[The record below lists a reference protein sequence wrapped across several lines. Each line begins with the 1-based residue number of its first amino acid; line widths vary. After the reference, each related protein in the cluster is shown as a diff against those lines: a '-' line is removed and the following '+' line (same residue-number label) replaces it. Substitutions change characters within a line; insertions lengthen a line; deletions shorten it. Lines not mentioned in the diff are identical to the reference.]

1 MSTHQSWSTSEERA
15 FTDNLL
21 SMRFNLFVVLFSLVM
36 AGSLNVKTQTQLLLI
51 LGIGSGICALVAAV
65 LGRLQEK
72 LDIILADLFADPSH
86 PATIANNKAKPRG
99 SRRRLIG
106 IWIRVFAAL
115 FCSLVLSWRSSDISP
130 CLSRGCERTPGDGE
144 FVNHPRSAEYARC
157 RGHSLGHSRSCPLLW
172 LHGQFA

>member
-1 MSTHQSWSTSEERA
+1 MEFWRIDKNVPLFMSTHQSWSTSEERA
-15 FTDNLL
+15 FTENLL
-21 SMRFNLFVVLFSLVM
+21 STRFNLFVVLFSLVM

-106 IWIRVFAAL
+106 IWIPRLCCIILFVGFILAL
-115 FCSLVLSWRSSDISP
+115 FGYLTVP
-130 CLSRGCERTPGDGE
+130 Q
-144 FVNHPRSAEYARC
+144 PR
-157 RGHSLGHSRSCPLLW
+157 L
-172 LHGQFA
+172 